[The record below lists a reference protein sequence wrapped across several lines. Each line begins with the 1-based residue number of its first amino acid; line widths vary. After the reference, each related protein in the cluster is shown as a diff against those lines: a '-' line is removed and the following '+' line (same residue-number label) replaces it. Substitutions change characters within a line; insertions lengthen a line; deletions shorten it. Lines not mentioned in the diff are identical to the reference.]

1 MAYDHSR
8 VQLSVLPGQKRT
20 SDYINA
26 SYIDGFQKFQAYI
39 GSQGPLDDTFE
50 VGFLKRFLGYLFS
63 AIGVCLD
70 KQSFYLCIFMDR
82 RFVVN

>member
-1 MAYDHSR
+1 MYRVAIIDFYLPRYLNIVAYDHSR

-26 SYIDGFQKFQAYI
+26 SYIDGFQQFQAYI

-50 VGFLKRFLGYLFS
+50 V
-63 AIGVCLD
+63 
-70 KQSFYLCIFMDR
+70 
-82 RFVVN
+82 